1 MIITPLIITTP
12 IPTPAA
18 ARSTPRPCHPPRR
31 PRQRRDGDERQ
42 HEAEIQADQN
52 SLESEIPDL
61 GEEADERRE
70 DGVDQGGGDDA
81 LDGALGADNAGD
93 EM

>member
-12 IPTPAA
+12 IPAA
-18 ARSTPRPCHPPRR
+18 AVRRTPRPRPPPRR
-31 PRQRRDGDERQ
+31 ARQRRDGDERQ